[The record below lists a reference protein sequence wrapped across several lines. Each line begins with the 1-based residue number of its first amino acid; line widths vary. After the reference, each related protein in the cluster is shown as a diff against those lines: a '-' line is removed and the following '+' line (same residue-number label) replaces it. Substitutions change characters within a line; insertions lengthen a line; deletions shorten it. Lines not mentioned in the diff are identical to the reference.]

1 MHNAYTLA
9 HHNRAYRVCIPRRVR
24 VHLDTYDTRSRYPRR
39 DYNRY

>member
-1 MHNAYTLA
+1 MHNAYTQAHQDLA
-9 HHNRAYRVCIPRRVR
+9 YYVRSPRRVR